1 MKWLN
6 KDARRRSF
14 DEGVRILSRSGY
26 KPNVAALLMRKGAQE
41 WTEEKLAFCL
51 RELVQLYYNPNDS
64 RYDGSVE
71 DVDDLNDRS
80 GQTVPMDAADKMVKE
95 IGHGERWRQMPEVV
109 QAVTRAFADAF
120 RQRSKLNRQRAALGE
135 GNEPGVK
142 EERARLS
149 REMDSLTE
157 YMDKLWPLR
166 QAWDER
172 GEVPGG
178 VPKMG
183 ANRDK
188 TVGKEDKDDKDANE
202 GRQTTEQL
210 KTRRRS
216 IVTQLTRKRNMLRYQ
231 RPTSGREE
239 NPMPDCPKRVKIERQ
254 IAHLT
259 DELTRIEYE
268 LARRE

>member
-95 IGHGERWRQMPEVV
+95 IGHGERWRQMPE
-109 QAVTRAFADAF
+109 
-120 RQRSKLNRQRAALGE
+120 S
-135 GNEPGVK
+135 
-142 EERARLS
+142 
-149 REMDSLTE
+149 
-157 YMDKLWPLR
+157 
-166 QAWDER
+166 
-172 GEVPGG
+172 
-178 VPKMG
+178 
-183 ANRDK
+183 
-188 TVGKEDKDDKDANE
+188 
-202 GRQTTEQL
+202 
-210 KTRRRS
+210 
-216 IVTQLTRKRNMLRYQ
+216 
-231 RPTSGREE
+231 
-239 NPMPDCPKRVKIERQ
+239 
-254 IAHLT
+254 
-259 DELTRIEYE
+259 
-268 LARRE
+268 